1 MIKVNTSLYD
11 KFITFFEQRSFEV
24 LVVQYTNKLKTHSET
39 ESYLITYNFWQ
50 CLVYLLQVSLFYIF
64 LL

>member
-24 LVVQYTNKLKTHSET
+24 LVVQYTNKLESHSET
-39 ESYLITYNFWQ
+39 KSYLITNNFWRY
-50 CLVYLLQVSLFYIF
+50 LVYLLQVSFFYIF